1 VNETGKKIMARKKSA
16 FDRVKDHLLNKGS
29 DVPPGSSLGNDVEM
43 LVRRCNEVRSLG
55 REFGGVELS
64 PYMTSL
70 LRVSTPAPSSTA
82 VMNSQAAASV

>member
-1 VNETGKKIMARKKSA
+1 MRKKKSA

-29 DVPPGSSLGNDVEM
+29 DVPPSALVADDVEM

-70 LRVSTPAPSSTA
+70 LRVAAPRQSNAA
-82 VMNSQAAASV
+82 VVGASAAASV

>member
-1 VNETGKKIMARKKSA
+1 MGKKKSA

-29 DVPPGSSLGNDVEM
+29 DVPPSALVADDVEM

-70 LRVSTPAPSSTA
+70 LRVSTPRAGNAA
-82 VMNSQAAASV
+82 VVGASAAASV